1 MKVLIISHYLNFN
14 LNQKNITN
22 IFPNLLLK
30 AIKDAGGTYV
40 VCGFRKTDL
49 ISNVNKGCDFILNFE
64 EASTENAIN
73 FNNNKYKT
81 AVKHSYSESDISK
94 AIDIMFKTLISIE
107 KKVPM
112 YPTVKVLQLIKSKT
126 YLTVI
131 PNKTKLFMPHTKTF
145 MYYKTTVSEE
155 LEAACKY
162 FLRRDIYG
170 IVVKF
175 GYSGDSEHVFRYS
188 IYPEMEKAD
197 KEDLMTQMAEYSH
210 RCGRPYL
217 VILQPFNPIIS
228 NRLNE
233 YRCLFT
239 GGVMSPVAAFGF
251 RTCTEH
257 RHHIFIPSIELDPDN
272 IEHAEIIAIAK
283 YGYTQFS
290 KYIGFTPPVL
300 RVDVSWVIENGV
312 KRYYINEFEGLSG
325 TYYFNIP
332 YVPKENGTLRLTDV
346 YDCLPETC
354 NVYPPVV
361 PSLLA
366 HTLVRYIRAHIK

>member
-14 LNQKNITN
+14 LNKNNPAN
-22 IFPNLLLK
+22 IFPALLLK
-30 AIKDAGGTYV
+30 SIKDAGGTYV
-40 VCGFRKTDL
+40 VCGFKKTDML
-49 ISNVNKGCDFILNFE
+49 FNIKKGCDFILNFE

-73 FNNNKYKT
+73 FNNNQYKSI
-81 AVKHSYSESDISK
+81 VKHSYSESEISK
-94 AIDIMFKTLISIE
+94 AIDIMFKTLSSIE

-126 YLTVI
+126 YLTII
-131 PNKTKLFMPHTKTF
+131 PNKTKLFMPHTKTL
-145 MYYKTTVSEE
+145 MYYKTTVLEE

-162 FLRRDIYG
+162 FLRKDIAD

-188 IYPEMEKAD
+188 IDPEMYKAD
-197 KEDLMTQMAEYSH
+197 KEDLLTQMMEYSH

-217 VILQPFNPIIS
+217 VIIQPFNPIIS

-239 GGVMSPVAAFGF
+239 DGVMSPVAAFGF
-251 RTCTEH
+251 TTSSEK
-257 RHHIFIPSIELDPDN
+257 HHIFIPSIELDPEN
-272 IEHAEIIAIAK
+272 INHAEIIVIAK
-283 YGYTQFS
+283 YGYAQFS
-290 KYIGFTPPVL
+290 KYIGFAPPVL
-300 RVDVSWVIENGV
+300 RVDVSWVIDNGV

-332 YVPKENGTLRLTDV
+332 YVPKDFGTLRLTDV
-346 YDCLPETC
+346 YDCLPDTC
-354 NVYPPVV
+354 VVYPPEV
-361 PSLLA
+361 PIRLA
-366 HTLVRYIRAHIK
+366 HSLVKYMQAHIK